1 MKHCLCIAK
10 MLKDLSAR
18 SIRIEASQTAMSN
31 DISELKEQQ
40 KAATSQI
47 ADIGK
52 RLGSVESQLAC
63 FDSMREAL
71 NATRAAV
78 ERMETETNSLRT
90 RLDDL
95 EDRSQ
100 RDNVVFFGIED
111 VASETAE
118 QSEMKVL
125 KLFASKLQLTISS
138 DSIARAH
145 RIGKFSS
152 GRNRP
157 LIVKFSA
164 YKTKETVFDKRFLLK
179 GCNVSMSE
187 DFCAT
192 TRDTR
197 KALYE
202 YGKELHVPFNLQ
214 HTKLFANGKC
224 YGYDKTTK
232 AVYVIGPSTRKSSPA
247 SNNVGDSASVSDAV
261 SNDENISNTTD
272 RTANN
277 HAASPR
283 RLRSGRMPQ
292 SDLS

>member
-1 MKHCLCIAK
+1 MF
-10 MLKDLSAR
+10 
-18 SIRIEASQTAMSN
+18 N

-63 FDSMREAL
+63 VDSVREDL

-95 EDRSQ
+95 EDHSR

-118 QSEMKVL
+118 QSKMKVL

-157 LIVKFSA
+157 LIAKCSA
-164 YKTKETVFDKRFLLK
+164 YKTEETVFVKRFLLK
-179 GCNVSMSE
+179 GCIVSMSE

-192 TRDTR
+192 TCDTR

-202 YGKELHVPFNLQ
+202 YGKGLHVPFNLQ
-214 HTKLFANGKC
+214 HTKRFANGNC
-224 YGYDKTTK
+224 YGYDKN
-232 AVYVIGPSTRKSSPA
+232 Y
-247 SNNVGDSASVSDAV
+247 
-261 SNDENISNTTD
+261 
-272 RTANN
+272 
-277 HAASPR
+277 
-283 RLRSGRMPQ
+283 
-292 SDLS
+292 